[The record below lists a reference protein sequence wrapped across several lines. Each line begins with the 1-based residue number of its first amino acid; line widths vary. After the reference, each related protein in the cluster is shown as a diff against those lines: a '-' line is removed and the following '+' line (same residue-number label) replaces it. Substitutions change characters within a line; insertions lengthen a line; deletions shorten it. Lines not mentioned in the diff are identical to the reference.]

1 MHKKYAKA
9 LFEILKGASESE
21 LADKF
26 SAFAEYLKKSG
37 KAKLLPKV
45 LRELERILQKEA
57 KNAPKVYFAKDAD
70 ESKAKEIAQ
79 KLSIDSPEFVKDE
92 KLIGGVKVK
101 SGTKLYDASYK
112 KYLLDLYEA
121 LKA

>member
-9 LFEILKGASESE
+9 LFEILKDASGSE
-21 LADKF
+21 LDQKF
-26 SAFAEYLKKSG
+26 SAFVEYLKKTG

-45 LRELERILQKEA
+45 LHELERILQKEV
-57 KNAPKVYFAKDAD
+57 KNAPKVYFAKDTD

-79 KLSIDSPEFVKDE
+79 KLSINSPELVKDE
-92 KLIGGVKVK
+92 KLIGGVKIK

-112 KYLLDLYEA
+112 KYLLDLYDA
-121 LKA
+121 LKS